1 GDAAHRLREFMPDAL
16 YPAAGID
23 CWYLDGFAPARNP
36 DLWSAHIFA
45 AMKRL
50 SAADATAATYSVA
63 GVVKRGLESAGFA
76 YERAAGFGRKK
87 EMLAAVRKSA
97 DTLRNQL

>member
-1 GDAAHRLREFMPDAL
+1 
-16 YPAAGID
+16 
-23 CWYLDGFAPARNP
+23 
-36 DLWSAHIFA
+36 
-45 AMKRL
+45 L